1 MVKKRNPKK
10 ENKPSLW
17 EKLIILGVL
26 LFLLGTLSHTQIFIN
41 SLISQKEHPRK
52 EYAAQSP
59 ASISIPSIKLETKV
73 IEGGIVNGN
82 WILSDTDALFLPT
95 SGKIGEGFNTI
106 VYAHNTDKLF
116 GSLRNIK
123 QDDLVILRDRTGKE
137 FKYKV
142 FSIENVDP
150 QDLRKLY
157 STEKNIISLFTCDG
171 WFDQSRLLV
180 KAKLVATKIS
190 PTLSPTSPSTSRIK
204 K

>member
-1 MVKKRNPKK
+1 MVKERNPKK
-10 ENKPSLW
+10 ENKPSLA
-17 EKLIILGVL
+17 EKLIILGIL

-41 SLISQKEHPRK
+41 SIISQREHPRK
-52 EYAAQSP
+52 EYAVQSP
-59 ASISIPSIKLETKV
+59 TSISIPSIKLETKV

-82 WILSDTDALFLPT
+82 WILSDDNALFLPT

-106 VYAHNTDKLF
+106 IYAHNTDKLF
-116 GSLRNIK
+116 GKLRNIK
-123 QDDLVILRDRTGKE
+123 QADMIVVRDRTGKE

-157 STEKNIISLFTCDG
+157 STEKNIITLFTCDG

-180 KAKLVATKIS
+180 KAKLVK
-190 PTLSPTSPSTSRIK
+190 
-204 K
+204 